1 MKFNRRRIIILAYC
15 NRYLFPVLAWLAP
28 MLLVPIH
35 KNGFLSLLSLGL
47 SVLIFAVYQLVGYL
61 LRWSHILCS
70 YQKAYRMEMSPGSPD
85 WGWIKKSDAYG
96 IPAVF
101 GVLGIALIVL
111 AFVM

>member
-15 NRYLFPVLAWLAP
+15 NRYLFPALAALVP
-28 MLLVPIH
+28 MMLVPIH
-35 KNGFLSLLSLGL
+35 KNEFLFCLSFGL
-47 SVLIFAVYQLVGYL
+47 SILIFAVYQLVGYL
-61 LRWSHILCS
+61 LRWDHILCS
-70 YQKAYRMEMSPGSPD
+70 YQIAYRTEMDPGSPD
-85 WGWIKKSDAYG
+85 WGLIRKFDAYG

>member
-1 MKFNRRRIIILAYC
+1 MIPAYC
-15 NRYLFPVLAWLAP
+15 NRYLFPFLALFVP

-61 LRWSHILCS
+61 LRWDHILCS
-70 YQKAYRMEMSPGSPD
+70 YQNPYHMEMTPGSPD

-96 IPAVF
+96 IPAIF
-101 GVLGIALIVL
+101 GVIGIAFIVL